1 MSKVTISLAVFDEL
15 REIKEK
21 FDNLVKDTR
30 EKIREEFVDKVTEMA
45 KEIGRKDSIINELQN
60 KNDELDKTISNI
72 RNDLCDIK
80 LNRSSIKVE
89 LDILKKRYREL
100 YDRYLRLLNRGLLA
114 RIFREW
120 LRTSTRF
127 PTSRGRR
134 TIRKTVDSS
143 LGKVTQTSRK
153 HGLTSRQI
161 R

>member
-114 RIFREW
+114 RIFRKGE
-120 LRTSTRF
+120 SEN
-127 PTSRGRR
+127 G
-134 TIRKTVDSS
+134 
-143 LGKVTQTSRK
+143 
-153 HGLTSRQI
+153 
-161 R
+161 

>member
-60 KNDELDKTISNI
+60 KNDELNKTISNI

-80 LNRSSIKVE
+80 LNRSSIKIE

-114 RIFREW
+114 RIFRKGE
-120 LRTSTRF
+120 SEN
-127 PTSRGRR
+127 G
-134 TIRKTVDSS
+134 
-143 LGKVTQTSRK
+143 
-153 HGLTSRQI
+153 
-161 R
+161 